1 MEDTK
6 MYEFNLLVSC
16 SWGAYGRAKEE
27 ILHILRVLDD
37 ENPVVKRTV
46 AKGII
51 GVKTSLEP
59 RDVVHKLRRMFN
71 KDPFIFQQ
79 TTKWVPVDLWTH
91 SDLDS
96 MRDAVKV
103 LRNKIRAGEKWRMT
117 MEKRRYTRYHKMEI
131 ITALAELID
140 EKVDLETPDKILRV
154 DIIGRY
160 TGFSVLTPQDIF
172 SVSKPLLDGDGV
184 E

>member
-1 MEDTK
+1 MD
-6 MYEFNLLVSC
+6 EFNLLVSC

-37 ENPVVKRTV
+37 ENPFVKRTV

-96 MRDAVKV
+96 MRNAVKV
-103 LRNKIRAGEKWRMT
+103 LRNEIRAGEKWRMT

>member
-1 MEDTK
+1 

-16 SWGAYGRAKEE
+16 SWDAYGRAKEE
-27 ILHILRVLDD
+27 ILRVLRMLDD
-37 ENPVVKRTV
+37 ENPVVTRTV
-46 AKGII
+46 AKGIT

-59 RDVVHKLRRMFN
+59 RDVVHRLRRLFN
-71 KDPFIFQQ
+71 KDPFILQQ
-79 TTKWVPVDLWTH
+79 TTKWVPVDLWTC
-91 SDLDS
+91 SDLNS

-117 MEKRRYTRYHKMEI
+117 MEKRRYTRYSKIEI

-140 EKVDLETPDKILRV
+140 EKVDLKNPDKILRV

-160 TGFSVLTPQDIF
+160 AGFSVLTPQDIF
-172 SVSKPLLDGDGV
+172 SVSKPLLEGD
-184 E
+184 EIE

>member
-1 MEDTK
+1 
-6 MYEFNLLVSC
+6 MYDFNLLVSC
-16 SWGAYGRAKEE
+16 SWGAYGRAKGE
-27 ILHILRVLDD
+27 ILHILRMVDD
-37 ENPVVKRTV
+37 ETPVIKRTV
-46 AKGII
+46 ARGII

-71 KDPFIFQQ
+71 KDPFIFLQ

-96 MRDAVKV
+96 MRNVVKV
-103 LRNKIRAGEKWRMT
+103 LRNEILAGEKWRMT

-140 EKVDLETPDKILRV
+140 EKVDLKNPDKILRV

-172 SVSKPLLDGDGV
+172 SLSKPLLEGDGV

>member
-16 SWGAYGRAKEE
+16 SWGAYIRAKGE
-27 ILHILRVLDD
+27 ILHILRMLDD
-37 ENPVVKRTV
+37 ESPVVKHTV

-59 RDVVHKLRRMFN
+59 RDIVHRLRRMFN
-71 KDPFIFQQ
+71 KDPFILQQ
-79 TTKWVPVDLWTH
+79 TTKWVPVDLWTY
-91 SDLDS
+91 STLNS
-96 MRDAVKV
+96 MRDAVKA

-117 MEKRRYTRYHKMEI
+117 MEKRRYTRYSKIEI

-140 EKVDLETPDKILRV
+140 EKVDLKTPDKIIRV

-160 TGFSVLTPQDIF
+160 TGFSILTPRDIF
-172 SVSKPLLDGDGV
+172 SASKQPLEGDRI